1 MKPTHIA
8 LYAFAAAG
16 IAVALLLQQ
25 KNRTEQAQR
34 DAALRQVQAQIKEA
48 SAEQARLAAKLER
61 QNAAPSI
68 QYDGEVARLKEQ
80 AQTLRAR
87 TNEILQ
93 RNQARNAPKPESR
106 QRTPAEWDELR
117 KPGLS
122 KIMDSRAISET
133 LMEYLEQHQN
143 TMPSGMADLAP
154 YLAKAER
161 WTGTN
166 HFELVFHGSMDRL
179 KGLPFGD
186 VAVARSEPWT
196 DQEGVEYVTYAF
208 LDAHSQIVRTDHR
221 KDFEAKHVFNEP
233 EKR

>member
-16 IAVALLLQQ
+16 IAVALLLHHKIQD
-25 KNRTEQAQR
+25 EQSQS
-34 DAALRQVQAQIKEA
+34 DATLRQVQAQIKEA

-61 QNAAPSI
+61 WNAAPTN

-87 TNEILQ
+87 TNDLLQ
-93 RNQARNAPKPESR
+93 QTRARNAPEPEPR
-106 QRTPAEWDELR
+106 KTEAEWAEIR
-117 KPGLS
+117 KPGMS
-122 KIMDSRAISET
+122 NISDSRFISES
-133 LMEYLEQHQN
+133 LRDYLEQHQN
-143 TMPSGMADLAP
+143 TMPSGMEDLAP
-154 YLAKAER
+154 YLSKFQG
-161 WTGTN
+161 WSGSN
-166 HFELVFHGSMDRL
+166 HFELIFHGSTDRL
-179 KGLPFGD
+179 NGLPWGD

-196 DQEGVEYVTYAF
+196 DQEGVEFVTYAF
-208 LDAHSQIVRTDHR
+208 LDVHSQIVPTDHR